1 MGIFEK
7 KFEFL
12 PKEPIRLDVENDI
25 LYIYPN
31 AYDEYGYLK
40 SNKLLKENLYRAS
53 IVIRVDI
60 KGKEYIERDK
70 YGKRK

>member
-12 PKEPIRLDVENDI
+12 PKEPFRLDVENDI

-31 AYDEYGYLK
+31 L
-40 SNKLLKENLYRAS
+40 
-53 IVIRVDI
+53 
-60 KGKEYIERDK
+60 
-70 YGKRK
+70 